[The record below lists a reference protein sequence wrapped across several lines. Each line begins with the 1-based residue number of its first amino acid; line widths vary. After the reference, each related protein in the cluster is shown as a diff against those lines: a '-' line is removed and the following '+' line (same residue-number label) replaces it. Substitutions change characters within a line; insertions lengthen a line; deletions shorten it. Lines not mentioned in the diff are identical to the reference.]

1 MNDTQAQARPVR
13 PTLEEVEAYV
23 HGKGYDVPGA
33 ANAFYGNF
41 FYAYHDARV
50 WRRADGTPVAD
61 WRAEADTWHERGP
74 HYLEPEPRAAAPAPA
89 ASAPVSAPA
98 PEAPVASPEAL
109 SVGGALPPLE
119 VADVA
124 TLAATDR
131 AFHEAVVRKTGIPP
145 RFARRIAEGVAAP
158 EHEIG
163 RAHV

>member
-74 HYLEPEPRAAAPAPA
+74 HYLEPKPRAKGLDVPEGAADIAVPAGWRGADEPDAARAVRFLSLSGAQGAAWAVETDGLASSRAAAGTRGS
-89 ASAPVSAPA
+89 ASHP
-98 PEAPVASPEAL
+98 PET
-109 SVGGALPPLE
+109 GGASS
-119 VADVA
+119 
-124 TLAATDR
+124 TCR
-131 AFHEAVVRKTGIPP
+131 Y
-145 RFARRIAEGVAAP
+145 RITP
-158 EHEIG
+158 
-163 RAHV
+163 